1 MAALYCEAAE
11 NAAKHGLQVGYHN
24 HDWDLIDVEGTPGYQ
39 VFLEN
44 TPESVLWEAD
54 IFWVARA
61 GLDIPAFIKEIGARG
76 KCLHFKDGIVNMPE
90 TGVSV
95 ETAQGTLELG
105 ADAPPFVP
113 AGCGHI
119 DIAAAAAA
127 LTETEYIAVE
137 LDNFAGDMMAAV
149 KESYDYLTTNGIW

>member
-1 MAALYCEAAE
+1 M
-11 NAAKHGLQVGYHN
+11 
-24 HDWDLIDVEGTPGYQ
+24 
-39 VFLEN
+39 FLEN

-76 KCLHFKDGIVNMPE
+76 KCLHFKDGIVKCLKQ
-90 TGVSV
+90 VFV
-95 ETAQGTLELG
+95 EPLRELLLG

-127 LTETEYIAVE
+127 WLKRNT
-137 LDNFAGDMMAAV
+137 
-149 KESYDYLTTNGIW
+149 SPSNG